1 MKIENNILKYYLR
14 NVYFITG
21 TAYAGK
27 STMVKMLAERYDMV
41 FCGENYFTEVT
52 DMVADPVIQPD
63 LCYIKSLTDFKD
75 FVTRS
80 PEEYERWIYGVGREA
95 AGFEIAELISLSR
108 NKKVIV
114 DTNIPLDILKEI
126 SDYNHVAVML
136 SPQSMSVERFFDR
149 SDPEKQFILSV
160 IDSCENSEKVM
171 ENYRK
176 GLALINSKEH
186 YEEFLNSGFFTLIR
200 EDNGKDTRKEVCDKL
215 AKHFGLVQNM
225 TIVEICDMLRVELF
239 NNDYEYGFIV
249 NGQKYKPNME
259 NGFDEKYY
267 RLSTT
272 IYRVQE
278 PITTMK
284 EKIGTCV
291 DAVLVMKWLLDKH
304 NIPNKIWLLHNMQKN
319 KVHTVLTFEA
329 ENKVVYLELTP
340 QSSKAWYGKEI
351 IYSNEQEFLRE
362 YENNGY
368 DVSDVTDSIVIG
380 QQPEFL
386 LAKLN

>member
-1 MKIENNILKYYLR
+1 MNIETNILKYYLR

-27 STMVKMLAERYDMV
+27 STMVKMLSEKYDMV

-52 DMVADPVIQPD
+52 DMVADPAIQPD
-63 LCYIKSLTDFKD
+63 LCYIKNLTDFKD

-80 PEEYERWIYGVGREA
+80 PEEYERWIYGTGREA

-126 SDYNHVAVML
+126 SDYNHVAIML

-160 IDSCENSEKVM
+160 IDSCENSEEVM

-176 GLALINSKEH
+176 GLSLINSKEH
-186 YEEFLNSGFFTLIR
+186 YEEFLNSSFFTLVR
-200 EDNGKDTRKEVCDKL
+200 EDNGKDTREEVCEKL
-215 AKHFGLVQNM
+215 AKHFGLVPDM
-225 TIVEICDMLRVELF
+225 TIDEICNVLRTELYD
-239 NNDYEYGFIV
+239 NGYEYGFVV
-249 NGQKYKPNME
+249 NNQKYKPNME
-259 NGFDEKYY
+259 NGFDKDYY
-267 RLSTT
+267 HLSTT
-272 IYRVQE
+272 IYRVQD

-291 DAVLVMKWLLDKH
+291 DAVLVMRWLLNKH
-304 NIPNKIWLLHNMQKN
+304 NVSTKIWLLYNKQKN
-319 KVHTVLTFEA
+319 KVHTILTFEA
-329 ENKVVYLELTP
+329 ENKTVYLELTP

-351 IYSNEQEFLRE
+351 VYSNEHEFLLE
-362 YENNGY
+362 YKNNNY
-368 DVSDVTDSIVIG
+368 DISDVTDSIVIG